1 MWWSNFLKCRGS
13 GDLGLCGPQGQLGY
27 ARSVHGAVDIEGAMN
42 DSGDGG
48 SLACRCSSAR
58 LTDFRLRL
66 LLLWFR
72 LKVLEGAE
80 QPGMLLVP
88 VLSPGTWAL

>member
-1 MWWSNFLKCRGS
+1 
-13 GDLGLCGPQGQLGY
+13 
-27 ARSVHGAVDIEGAMN
+27 MN